1 MPKPRH
7 IEGRHAARLANE
19 VAQREPVRMLA
30 SADSGGN
37 QLVQTRPPTHLVG
50 KKAPPRVKKPS
61 KHSDVVLAP
70 AELEEHKAAL
80 RNVFGETLS
89 DEFVDV
95 MLTQLISAL
104 RPGPHDELDEATL
117 NAGIALVA
125 SVKRRVNSRR

>member
-1 MPKPRH
+1 
-7 IEGRHAARLANE
+7 
-19 VAQREPVRMLA
+19 
-30 SADSGGN
+30 
-37 QLVQTRPPTHLVG
+37 
-50 KKAPPRVKKPS
+50 
-61 KHSDVVLAP
+61 VVLAP

-95 MLTQLISAL
+95 MLTQLVSAL
-104 RPGPHDELDEATL
+104 RPGPHDVLEEATL